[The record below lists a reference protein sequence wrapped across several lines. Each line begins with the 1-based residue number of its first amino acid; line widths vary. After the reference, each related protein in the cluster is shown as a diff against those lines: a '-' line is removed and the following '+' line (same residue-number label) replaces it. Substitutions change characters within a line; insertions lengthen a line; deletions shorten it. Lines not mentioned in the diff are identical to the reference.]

1 LRRSYA
7 FTTLGAGLGTLWN
20 AGALQAAEYPKGT
33 GALQVFDGEAF
44 SAAPLAVQAWLVFM
58 VSTFLVGLVFYAWR
72 RPVARWAG
80 GGFVFSLLTGHLFFV
95 SLSLPI
101 LSGSIAIWHIV
112 CWSPALI
119 VLLMRRPFLNQ
130 DENLWYRLWSG
141 AMGGVILISFILDFR
156 DAAIY
161 IDHFSGAG

>member
-1 LRRSYA
+1 LRRSYT
-7 FTTLGAGLGTLWN
+7 FTTFGVALGTFWN
-20 AGALQAAEYPKGT
+20 AGVPQAAAYPKGI
-33 GALQVFDGEAF
+33 GALQVFDGGAF
-44 SAAPLAVQAWLVFM
+44 SAAPLAVQAWLIFM

-80 GGFVFSLLTGHLFFV
+80 GGFVFSLLTGHLFFA
-95 SLSLPI
+95 SLSLPM

-119 VLLMRRPFLNQ
+119 LLLLRRPFLNQ

-141 AMGGVILISFILDFR
+141 AMTGVILISFIFDFR